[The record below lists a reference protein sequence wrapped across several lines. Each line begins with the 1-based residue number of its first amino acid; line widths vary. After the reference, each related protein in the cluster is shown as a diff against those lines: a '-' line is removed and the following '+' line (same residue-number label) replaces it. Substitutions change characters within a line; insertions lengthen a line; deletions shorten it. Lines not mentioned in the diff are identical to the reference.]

1 MRRFLP
7 LLAVLSLFVASS
19 SLGLAGPDVARA
31 ETLSIDVV
39 GTGAEENPAVSSPG
53 SAIAR
58 FTFDTDTKELTYAVT
73 VSGISQTQVTA
84 AHIHRAGAGTN
95 GPVVYPLSTVPFAI
109 TSGSIALT
117 SEDVADLSAGNFYLN
132 VHSLSNPGGFARA
145 QIIFPGLESP
155 DDASGSTVTPPSTGD
170 AGLAEETTSTRWL
183 VLAGLAVFGLGA
195 GLILARR
202 LA

>member
-1 MRRFLP
+1 MRRLLP
-7 LLAVLSLFVASS
+7 LLAVLSLLVASS
-19 SLGLAGPDVARA
+19 SLSLAGPGVARA
-31 ETLSIDVV
+31 ATLSIDVV
-39 GTGAEENPAVSSPG
+39 GTGAEQNPAVSSAG

-95 GPVVYPLSTVPFAI
+95 GPVAYPLSTGPFAI

-132 VHSLSNPGGFARA
+132 VHSLTNPGGFARA
-145 QIIFPGLESP
+145 QIVFPGLEWT
-155 DDASGSTVTPPSTGD
+155 DASGSTVTPPSTGD
-170 AGLAEETTSTRWL
+170 AGLADKTTSTAWL
-183 VLAGLAVFGLGA
+183 ALSGLVALGLGA
-195 GLILARR
+195 SLIFARR
-202 LA
+202 RA